1 MKILYAAGLSPNDS
15 SLYRLEALK
24 RLGHQVT
31 PLNAY
36 EYDSQNALMRKV
48 VFRLS
53 MGPGVNRLNRDL
65 LQLAER
71 EKPDVLWA
79 DKLLWMWP
87 ETLDTLRRME
97 VTTVSYMI
105 DNPFGP
111 RRDPGWRLYM
121 RSIPHYDL
129 HVVQRD
135 RNIAEYRERG
145 ARDVI
150 KIQTAYEPTIHFPP
164 TEGWSDTNRDR
175 EVSFIG
181 TPYDQRAEF
190 LTRLWKEFG
199 FVVAISGN
207 AVWRS
212 VLSAEAVA
220 AIYRSEELYRD
231 AYREGIWRSKINLS
245 FITHSNMDEF
255 VHKSFEVAGCG
266 GFLLAE
272 RSEGHR
278 QRFVED
284 EEAVFF
290 STLEECVEK
299 IRRYL
304 PDEAARAKIAVAGQ
318 ARALRDGYHNDRQ
331 VGLIVERLEAIIPEV
346 KLADQRR
353 HA

>member
-15 SLYRLEALK
+15 SLYRLQALE
-24 RLGHQVT
+24 RLGHEVV

-36 EYDSQNALMRKV
+36 EYEASNPLVRKV
-48 VFRLS
+48 LFRLS
-53 MGPGVNRLNRDL
+53 MGPGVNRLNSDL

-71 EKPDVLWA
+71 EEPDVLWA

-87 ETLDTLRRME
+87 GTLDRLRAMGIATL
-97 VTTVSYMI
+97 SYMI

-121 RSIPHYDL
+121 KDIPHYDL

-135 RNIAEYRERG
+135 RNVTEYREHG

-150 KIQTAYEPTIHFPP
+150 KIQTAYEPTIHFPAP
-164 TEGWSDTNRDR
+164 AGWSDKDRDR

-190 LTRLWKEFG
+190 LTRLWKQFG
-199 FVVAISGN
+199 ISVAVSGN
-207 AVWRS
+207 VVWRS
-212 VLSAEAVA
+212 VLSTEAAA

-231 AYREGIWRSKINLS
+231 AYREGIWRSRINLS
-245 FITHSNMDEF
+245 FITHSNQDEF
-255 VHKSFEVAGCG
+255 VHKSFEIAGCG

-272 RSEGHR
+272 RSAGHME
-278 QRFVED
+278 RFVED

-290 STLEECVEK
+290 STIEECVEK

-304 PDEAARAKIAVAGQ
+304 PDEAARARIASAGQ
-318 ARALRDGYHNDRQ
+318 VRALRDGYHNDRQ
-331 VGLIVERLEAIIPEV
+331 VGLIVDRIGEIMPHV
-346 KLADQRR
+346 KLAAGEGRS
-353 HA
+353 